1 LVKKYKALSD
11 NELFILVKD
20 CNHSAYLEL
29 YNRYHD
35 GLFKFIR
42 KYLKSSELSKDICQN
57 VFLKIWEQREQTD
70 IIEFGA
76 YIFTMA
82 KRMSFDFLKRASVEE
97 KIMGLLLQNYPPSL
111 NVVEDNQ
118 EFLDYMN
125 FIENVLAT
133 MPEQT
138 RTVFKLCRQQ
148 YKTYDEAAKILGI
161 SSHAIKKH
169 MVRSMKIL
177 KEATKKGLGIPLF
190 LLVAFIG
197 YKVMI

>member
-1 LVKKYKALSD
+1 MKKYKTLSD
-11 NELFILVKD
+11 NELFILVKECD
-20 CNHSAYLEL
+20 HSAYLEL

-35 GLFKFIR
+35 CLFKFIR

-57 VFLKIWEQREQTD
+57 VFLKIWEQRAQTD

-76 YIFTMA
+76 YIFTVA

-97 KIMGLLLQNYPPSL
+97 KVMERLLQSYHPSL
-111 NVVEDNQ
+111 NIVEENQ

-125 FIENVLAT
+125 FIENVLAA

-138 RTVFKLCRQQ
+138 RIVFKLCRQQ
-148 YKTYDEAAKILGI
+148 YKSYDEAAKILGI
-161 SSHAIKKH
+161 STHTIKKH

-177 KEATKKGLGIPLF
+177 KDATKGGLGIPLF
-190 LLVAFIG
+190 LLIAFIG
-197 YKVMI
+197 NKP

>member
-1 LVKKYKALSD
+1 M
-11 NELFILVKD
+11 
-20 CNHSAYLEL
+20 
-29 YNRYHD
+29 
-35 GLFKFIR
+35 
-42 KYLKSSELSKDICQN
+42 
-57 VFLKIWEQREQTD
+57 
-70 IIEFGA
+70 IEFGA
-76 YIFTMA
+76 YLFTMA

-97 KIMGLLLQNYPPSL
+97 KAMGLLLKNYHQGL
-111 NVVEDNQ
+111 NVVEENQ

-125 FIENVLAT
+125 FIENVLAR

-148 YKTYDEAAKILGI
+148 YQSYDEAAKILGI

-190 LLVAFIG
+190 FVINVLIVSLL
-197 YKVMI
+197 

>member
-1 LVKKYKALSD
+1 MREFKALSD
-11 NELFILVKD
+11 NELLALVKQ

-35 GLFKFIR
+35 CVFKFIR

-57 VFLKIWEQREQTD
+57 VFLKIWEQRDQVD

-76 YIFTMA
+76 YIFTVA
-82 KRMSFDFLKRASVEE
+82 KRMSLDFLKRASVEE
-97 KIMGLLLQNYPPSL
+97 KAMGLILHSYRPCL
-111 NVVEDNQ
+111 NITEDNHQ
-118 EFLDYMN
+118 VHDYMA
-125 FIENVLAT
+125 FIETILAG

-148 YKTYDEAAKILGI
+148 YKSYDEAAQTLGV
-161 SSHAIKKH
+161 SGNAIKKH

-177 KEATKKGLGIPLF
+177 KNAVEKELGITFLF
-190 LLVAFIG
+190 LIAFISNS
-197 YKVMI
+197 